1 MIPRHNILFYRYV
14 KVKGEM
20 SVATQSKEAVN
31 NTGIKVGIKGGMSVA
46 TQSKEA
52 VNNTGI
58 KVGDAWLRRHWPDDA
73 VSVLHFRIFHKF
85 FFFRV
90 S

>member
-1 MIPRHNILFYRYV
+1 
-14 KVKGEM
+14 M
-20 SVATQSKEAVN
+20 SVATESKEAV
-31 NTGIKVGIKGGMSVA
+31 KD
-46 TQSKEA
+46 
-52 VNNTGI
+52 TGI

-73 VSVLHFRIFHKF
+73 VSVLHSWIFYKL